1 MNDFYLDQISEI
13 LSFAGRSENTITS
26 YKTYVSPFLDYCVDV
41 LRKDPAEVSSA
52 EVRSYIT
59 DIRQERGLSDATVNH
74 ILSELRFFYESVLG
88 LGWNSKQ
95 LPHRKIRRCLPYV
108 PDRDTVSTFL
118 CSIDDKK
125 KKAMVSLLYS
135 SGLRISEVCRLKCAD
150 IYHSSSR
157 IYVAPSKNGK
167 DRYTI
172 LADEAYEAVCDY
184 WRSLPPAM
192 KSRDWLFTQQRDV
205 SKPIYPQFI
214 QNFIKQQRAA
224 LGWDCRL
231 TAHSFRHAFASHSY
245 EDGMDL
251 LTLSRLLGHS
261 SIISTTIYVH
271 ISELG
276 LRHYDSPMK
285 GMVVSHA

>member
-52 EVRSYIT
+52 EIRSYIT

-172 LADEAYEAVCDY
+172 LAFTPASNEKPRLALYTAARCFKTDLPAVHPELYQAAAGCTWVGLSADGAF
-184 WRSLPPAM
+184 LPV
-192 KSRDWLFTQQRDV
+192 RIC
-205 SKPIYPQFI
+205 KPQ
-214 QNFIKQQRAA
+214 
-224 LGWDCRL
+224 L
-231 TAHSFRHAFASHSY
+231 
-245 EDGMDL
+245 
-251 LTLSRLLGHS
+251 
-261 SIISTTIYVH
+261 
-271 ISELG
+271 
-276 LRHYDSPMK
+276 
-285 GMVVSHA
+285 

>member
-1 MNDFYLDQISEI
+1 MNDFYLNQIDEI

-41 LRKDPAEVSSA
+41 LKKDPAEVSSA
-52 EVRSYIT
+52 EIRSYVT
-59 DIRQERGLSDATVNH
+59 NIRMERGLSDATVNH

-88 LGWNSKQ
+88 IGWNAKQ

-108 PDRDTVSTFL
+108 PDRDTVSAFL

-125 KKAMVSLLYS
+125 KKAMISLLYS
-135 SGLRISEVCRLKCAD
+135 SGLRISEVCSLKCAD
-150 IYHSSSR
+150 ICHSSSR
-157 IYVAPSKNGK
+157 VYVAPGKNGK

-172 LADEAYEAVCDY
+172 LADEAYEIVCDY
-184 WRSLPPAM
+184 WRSLPPTM
-192 KSRDWLFTQQRDV
+192 KTRDWLFTQQHDI

-214 QNFIKQQRAA
+214 QGFIKKQRSA
-224 LGWDCRL
+224 LGWDCHL

-261 SIISTTIYVH
+261 SISSTTIYIH
-271 ISELG
+271 LSELG
-276 LRHYDSPMK
+276 RRRYDSPMK